1 MALSRKAAAP
11 IVSGMFEAAELGQT
25 LDEAIYDERLPEL
38 REQLLDAQVQAR
50 SQARFPIILIFGGVA
65 SAGKGETVKKLTE
78 WLDPRSIEVHAVG
91 PASDEELERPPMW
104 RFWRR
109 LPPKGKIGI
118 FFGGWY
124 LDPIDTRVFDKG
136 RKAEFVAALGEVRR
150 FEQMLANEG
159 ALILK
164 FWFHLSKKAQRHRLD
179 ELWADKKTRYRVEK
193 EDLRQAEH
201 YDRYRSAGAA
211 VLTET
216 DVPHAPWLVIE
227 GVDRRY
233 RHYSTGQALL
243 DALQRRLGA
252 GAGGAEPAAPA
263 APPEVAASSI
273 ENVPIVRTLDLTLR
287 LDKRQYE
294 QELEEQ
300 QRRLALLTRRRRF
313 ERLSPVL
320 VFEGVDAAGKG
331 GAIRRVT
338 GALDARLYDVH
349 SIAAPTDEEKRQP
362 YLWRF
367 WRALPRDGKIAI
379 YDRSWYGRV
388 LVERVEGFATLAEW
402 SRAYGEINDFEAQL
416 VRAGNVVVKLWLQI
430 SKEEQLRRFQE
441 REQVS
446 FKRFKITAEDWRN
459 RDKWDEHERAASD
472 MIEHTS
478 SEHAPW
484 TLVEAE
490 DKRYARVK
498 ILKTINL
505 AIERAR
511 GEGR

>member
-1 MALSRKAAAP
+1 
-11 IVSGMFEAAELGQT
+11 
-25 LDEAIYDERLPEL
+25 
-38 REQLLDAQVQAR
+38 
-50 SQARFPIILIFGGVA
+50 
-65 SAGKGETVKKLTE
+65 
-78 WLDPRSIEVHAVG
+78 
-91 PASDEELERPPMW
+91 
-104 RFWRR
+104 
-109 LPPKGKIGI
+109 
-118 FFGGWY
+118 
-124 LDPIDTRVFDKG
+124 
-136 RKAEFVAALGEVRR
+136 
-150 FEQMLANEG
+150 
-159 ALILK
+159 
-164 FWFHLSKKAQRHRLD
+164 
-179 ELWADKKTRYRVEK
+179 
-193 EDLRQAEH
+193 
-201 YDRYRSAGAA
+201 
-211 VLTET
+211 VLNET

-233 RHYSTGQALL
+233 RHYNTGQALL

-263 APPEVAASSI
+263 APPEVATSSI
-273 ENVPIVRTLDLTLR
+273 ENVPIVQTLDLTLR

-446 FKRFKITAEDWRN
+446 FKRFKITQEDWRN

-498 ILKTINL
+498 ILKTINQ